1 MAVVRFNG
9 LTRGNALQRL
19 FSTFP
24 GGWPGVALCLLRLS
38 IGVTSVAQGAFY
50 LLHGS
55 TWTLGAVF
63 SCLLLALGGVC
74 LLVGFLTPY
83 ASVLIGIAILGSSI
97 SLLPT
102 PAGNL
107 LDGKLASF
115 EMVVLA
121 TAMALLGPGAFS
133 VDARLFGR
141 REIVIPAASR
151 RPRS

>member
-1 MAVVRFNG
+1 M
-9 LTRGNALQRL
+9 
-19 FSTFP
+19 
-24 GGWPGVALCLLRLS
+24 
-38 IGVTSVAQGAFY
+38 AQGAFY

-74 LLVGFLTPY
+74 LSVGFLTPY

-107 LDGKLASF
+107 LDGKLAAF
-115 EMVVLA
+115 EMIVLA

-151 RPRS
+151 RLKP